1 MSTKRAPPRFVP
13 TLTEVVQA
21 PAGAPAPVP
30 AVAATSEEQLV
41 QRVLKRVDLTLDRKL
56 REAIASAV
64 LEHTRS
70 LGPALRER
78 LEIVVRQAVA
88 EALAEEAK
96 PRQRGQP

>member
-21 PAGAPAPVP
+21 SPTGPAPVP
-30 AVAATSEEQLV
+30 ASAPATEEQLV
-41 QRVLKRVDLTLDRKL
+41 QRVLQRIDLSLERRV
-56 REAIASAV
+56 REAIASTV

-78 LEIVVRQAVA
+78 LEAVVRQAVS

-96 PRQRGQP
+96 PRQRGGS